1 MAEKIRLD
9 DQKQTPLLDIMLT
22 EESWKVDLQMCIGC
36 ARCLSVCPLR
46 GHEGLDPR
54 KLIHLVALGQEE
66 EVINSDWIWKCTGC
80 DRCTNICPMG
90 FTMSSL
96 ITRARSLLPRDKVPG
111 GSQETAENHLNK
123 GNNMAIPE
131 EEWLD
136 TLDWMREELEDDI
149 PDLVIPVDKKG
160 AKYFFTIN
168 SKLPKYYP
176 LQLQDIYKIN
186 HATGISWTIGSQWW
200 EGTNYAMFSG
210 DLGIWE
216 ATLRKQV
223 EYVESLGCEVMAY
236 TECGHGY
243 YATLAGYKK
252 FGIKPKFEL
261 IHVVNLYAQWLREGL
276 VKVDKS
282 KNTKRVTLHDPCNAG
297 RKAIKL
303 GGRDILDDS
312 RYVIS
317 QVCEDFVEMW
327 PNREH
332 NICCS
337 GGGGALI
344 SGFKNA
350 RMEYGL
356 TKIDQVKH
364 TGAELVC
371 APCVNCHDAL
381 EDLESK
387 YKPGWKPLH
396 LWALF
401 AKAIVLK

>member
-1 MAEKIRLD
+1 MAEKIRLNES
-9 DQKQTPLLDIMLT
+9 KETPLLDIMLN
-22 EESWKVDLQMCIGC
+22 EEKWKVDVNMCIGC

-46 GHEGLDPR
+46 GHDGLDPR

-96 ITRARSLLPRDKVPG
+96 ITRARGMLPRDKTPG
-111 GSQETAENHLNK
+111 GSQQTAENHLHK
-123 GNNMAIPE
+123 GNNMEIPE

-136 TLDWMREELEDDI
+136 TLDWMREEIEDDF
-149 PDLVIPVDKKG
+149 PELVVPVDKKG

-186 HATGISWTIGSQWW
+186 YAAGIDWTMGSKWW

-210 DLGIWE
+210 DLDIWE
-216 ATLRKQV
+216 ATLKKQV
-223 EYVESLGCEVMAY
+223 EYVENLGCEIMAY

-243 YATLAGYKK
+243 YATAAGYKK
-252 FGIKPKFEL
+252 FGIKPKYKL
-261 IHVVNLYAQWLREGL
+261 IHVVNLYAQWLKEGL
-276 VKVDKS
+276 IKVDKS
-282 KNTKRVTLHDPCNAG
+282 KNPKRVTLHDPCNAG
-297 RKAIKL
+297 RKSIKA
-303 GGRDILDDS
+303 GVPDILDDS
-312 RYVIS
+312 RYVIDR
-317 QVCEDFVEMW
+317 VCEDFVEMW

-337 GGGGALI
+337 GGGGTLI

-350 RMEYGL
+350 RMDYGL
-356 TKIDQVKH
+356 TKIDQVRH

-381 EDLESK
+381 EDLEAK

-396 LWALF
+396 LWKLLAD
-401 AKAIVLK
+401 AIVWD